1 MQERNATQR
10 DVFFLFLML
19 DINFNHYATFL
30 FACGPLFLEGFF
42 DSASI
47 FGINELMHFK
57 SIRLPSPTG
66 LDDWQQRFQSRFL
79 YEQKIICF
87 WFCFFLKSPPVVR
100 QTKVMASFFPFVFLR
115 FLEFGEH
122 LRNKRMNRKNKK
134 GRNQLV
140 DDIFSFC
147 LPPPPL
153 KEMLLCL
160 CVSACGVD
168 VSRCGLFNNN
178 KKKSRKNVKMKTERD
193 KSKTTALKDG
203 TRCFVDI
210 LEQMQHLEKKKTRAT
225 PQHSKPTASKAHTVK
240 N

>member
-1 MQERNATQR
+1 MILHR
-10 DVFFLFLML
+10 
-19 DINFNHYATFL
+19 
-30 FACGPLFLEGFF
+30 FLELMNWCISNQSDCLPQLVWTIGSSDFSLVFYMNRKLYVFGFAF
-42 DSASI
+42 SWNPRQLCD
-47 FGINELMHFK
+47 
-57 SIRLPSPTG
+57 R
-66 LDDWQQRFQSRFL
+66 
-79 YEQKIICF
+79 QK
-87 WFCFFLKSPPVVR
+87 WWRRS
-100 QTKVMASFFPFVFLR
+100 FPFVFLR

-210 LEQMQHLEKKKTRAT
+210 LEQMQHLEKKKRGPRPNTQSRQHQKRIRLKTNKSVLQWTKTKTKQTKGLNRSVTRLR
-225 PQHSKPTASKAHTVK
+225 
-240 N
+240 